1 MFERYTEK
9 ARRVIFFARY
19 EASQFGSPFIET
31 EQLLLGLLREDKAL
45 TNRFV
50 RSLSTVESIRRQI
63 EQHTT
68 IREKTSTSVDLPLSD
83 ESKRVLGYAAEEAD
97 RLGHKHIGTEHLLLG
112 MLREENCLAAQ
123 VLRERGLELKSTREN
138 LAKTAIEASTSH
150 ATAIR
155 TGTVGQNLVGLYSD
169 LTQKAAE
176 GALEPVVG
184 RDLEIEAMIEILCK
198 KEHRNPILLGER
210 GAGKTAIVEA
220 LAQRIAKGEVPQ
232 ALAEMRVMSLSAEA
246 LALLAPN
253 RERFDDLT
261 KLLETVAKSENLI
274 LFVDGLRGPDEA
286 TKKIPGEGLVG
297 VLKFAMQE
305 AELQCIGATTEEEY
319 KAVCAAYPALDK
331 VFRPLHVKPL
341 DAEGAM
347 TVLRARKEK
356 LETFH
361 EVTFA
366 DDVLELAVQR
376 ADSYLKEKLLPGK
389 ALELLD
395 ATGAAV
401 KLRQGARPLEI
412 TETMLKLKFIELRI
426 ESAIAAH
433 EFEKAKYYAEEQR
446 KESENLRILRK
457 KHGLEVSPAGAVSR
471 ADVEQVIAKWTA
483 YPYTP

>member
-19 EASQFGSPFIET
+19 EASQFGSPYIET
-31 EQLLLGLLREDKAL
+31 EHILLALLREDKVL
-45 TNRFV
+45 GNRFLY
-50 RSLSTVESIRRQI
+50 SHGTVESIRRQI
-63 EQHTT
+63 ESNTT
-68 IREKTSTSVDLPLSD
+68 IREKVSTSVDLPLSK
-83 ESKRVLGYAAEEAD
+83 ECKRVLAYAAEEAE
-97 RLGHKHIGTEHLLLG
+97 RLGHKHVGTEHLLLG
-112 MLREENCLAAQ
+112 LLREENCFAQ
-123 VLRERGLELKSTREN
+123 GILKERGIELESTRES
-138 LAKTAIEASTSH
+138 LAKAALDTSVTG
-150 ATAIR
+150 ATATR
-155 TGTVGQNLVGLYSD
+155 RGAVGHSIAGLYTD

-176 GALEPVVG
+176 GALEPVVA
-184 RDLEIEAMIEILCK
+184 RDVELEAVIEVLCK
-198 KEHRNPILLGER
+198 KERRNPMLLGKH

-220 LAQRIAKGEVPQ
+220 LAQRIAKDEVPQ
-232 ALAEMRVMSLSAEA
+232 ELAEMRVMSLSAEA
-246 LALLAPN
+246 FALLAPN

-261 KLLETVAKSENLI
+261 KLLETVAKSANLI

-286 TKKIPGEGLVG
+286 TKKTPGEGLLG

-347 TVLRARKEK
+347 TVLRTRKER

-361 EVTFA
+361 EVTFT
-366 DDVLELAVQR
+366 DDVLELAVQK

-395 ATGAAV
+395 AAGAAV
-401 KLRQGARPLEI
+401 KLRASSDPGEIADVKKTLAFILE
-412 TETMLKLKFIELRI
+412 RI
-426 ESAIAAH
+426 ESAIANH

-446 KESENLRILRK
+446 KESENLRALMEK
-457 KHGLEVSPAGAVSR
+457 YGLNDAPALTVGR
-471 ADVEQVIAKWTA
+471 EDLEQIIVKWAA
-483 YPYTP
+483 YPYTA